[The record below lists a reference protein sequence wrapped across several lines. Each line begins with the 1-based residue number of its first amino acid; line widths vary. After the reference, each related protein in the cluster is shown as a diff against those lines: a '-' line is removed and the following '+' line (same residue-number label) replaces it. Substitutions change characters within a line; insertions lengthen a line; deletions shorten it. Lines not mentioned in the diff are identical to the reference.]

1 MALTFESVDENFWF
15 DHSNETSL
23 PVLSQG
29 PICLSAFYEMKFG
42 NFGEF

>member
-29 PICLSAFYEMKFG
+29 PICFSAFYEMKFG